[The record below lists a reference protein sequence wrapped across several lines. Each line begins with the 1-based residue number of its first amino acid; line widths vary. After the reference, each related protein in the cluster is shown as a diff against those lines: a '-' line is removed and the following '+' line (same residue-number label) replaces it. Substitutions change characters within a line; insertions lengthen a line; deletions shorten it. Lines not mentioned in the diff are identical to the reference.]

1 MAFLAVL
8 LNAGLPQPRA
18 MQNVAPKMRQC
29 APTRLASSRSQ
40 PFATGMKSLRIPGLV
55 VLFLWTVAAQ
65 AADPA
70 RSAPKA
76 TPIQPAR
83 TGAEIVGNLLT
94 PGPSDP
100 DVPLPSPALKDDVG
114 GGRSPTGPRIYGR
127 EETGGAVFGLR
138 FP

>member
-1 MAFLAVL
+1 
-8 LNAGLPQPRA
+8 
-18 MQNVAPKMRQC
+18 
-29 APTRLASSRSQ
+29 
-40 PFATGMKSLRIPGLV
+40 MKSLRIPGLAI
-55 VLFLWTVAAQ
+55 LFLWTVAAQ

-76 TPIQPAR
+76 TPIQPTR

-138 FP
+138 FPIPVPGGAAKADTRYSFDPMGREKGLEAR